1 MESITIL
8 MDAVSLSNISL
19 GSEVLESL
27 PSSPDVHKHD
37 DEGIEMPLRDPR
49 KKDTVTPTIETER
62 GHKYLRHKDKGYRGM
77 PAEQWMK
84 KDTDRELPATDR
96 VSHSSVHFVSVVIQL
111 VSYSSVR
118 FVSVVIRL
126 VSHSSDYFVSVVIQL
141 VSHSSVRFISV
152 VIRWCPIPVFVS
164 FQLSFGWCLTFK
176 AR

>member
-8 MDAVSLSNISL
+8 MDAASLSNISL

-84 KDTDRELPATDR
+84 KDSELPATDR
-96 VSHSSVHFVSVVIQL
+96 VMMDIVQATAKLTALEKRRMFHIDPGMQL
-111 VSYSSVR
+111 DERDKATDVCETPNR
-118 FVSVVIRL
+118 DKNIPE
-126 VSHSSDYFVSVVIQL
+126 SDRMTQ
-141 VSHSSVRFISV
+141 
-152 VIRWCPIPVFVS
+152 W
-164 FQLSFGWCLTFK
+164 
-176 AR
+176 